1 MNYYYSNYPGFVRK
15 WFLPFFITVT
25 GIFTSIACRGSDGPA
40 DLVLRNGRIVTM
52 DDQWPQ
58 VSALAV
64 KGDRITAVG
73 SDGEMRR
80 YTGEKTKVIDLKG
93 MLAIPGFIEGH
104 GHFYSL
110 GASLMELE
118 LRYAENWE
126 AIIALVAAEAE
137 KKKPGTWIIGR
148 GWHQDKW

>member
-1 MNYYYSNYPGFVRK
+1 MNYYSSNYPSFVRK
-15 WFLPFFITVT
+15 GFLPFIITVT

-73 SDGEMRR
+73 TDREMRR

-110 GASLMELE
+110 RASLKE
-118 LRYAENWE
+118 
-126 AIIALVAAEAE
+126 
-137 KKKPGTWIIGR
+137 
-148 GWHQDKW
+148 